1 MDDKVEDIVDV
12 VQKIQFK
19 HTLSR
24 SFIFKSKSDHWLD
37 EVRRLRCGGVGAM
50 GLRGGVAPLDLMDPV
65 GVDVRLL
72 GRNLIEEYG
81 EAPLDIDILAY
92 RMTPRSRCPAS
103 MA

>member
-1 MDDKVEDIVDV
+1 MDIVGST
-12 VQKIQFK
+12 KIHIK
-19 HTLSR
+19 HNTSHYTFAFVHFL
-24 SFIFKSKSDHWLD
+24 SKSDHWLD

-81 EAPLDIDILAY
+81 EAPLEIDILAY
-92 RMTPRSRCPAS
+92 RITPRSRCPAS

>member
-1 MDDKVEDIVDV
+1 
-12 VQKIQFK
+12 
-19 HTLSR
+19 
-24 SFIFKSKSDHWLD
+24 
-37 EVRRLRCGGVGAM
+37 M